1 MIYYIHHISAM
12 CQLYLRI
19 FPLRDQHR
27 PATARSA
34 GCQFQGPVGAH
45 GGAAEA
51 HAPHI
56 VLHLAAE
63 MEVYSGKTI
72 GKLKENHRKMMDLIG
87 FTRFHGK

>member
-1 MIYYIHHISAM
+1 MIYYIHIPT
-12 CQLYLRI
+12 I
-19 FPLRDQHR
+19 FPSYFRDIPTVSPNIPIAGPAR

-63 MEVYSGKTI
+63 MEVYSGKAI
-72 GKLKENHRKMMDLIG
+72 GKLKENHGKTIG
-87 FTRFHGK
+87 K